1 MSIFNAIQKL
11 FTKSEATDKSIAE
24 LYREEKDV
32 MHLLHSLPEHERK
45 FIVDRIMKNY
55 PGDKNFNKTLF
66 NETTKIL
73 KKDKELS

>member
-11 FTKSEATDKSIAE
+11 FTKSFASDKSLTE
-24 LYREEKDV
+24 LYKEEKDV
-32 MHLLHSLPEHERK
+32 MRLLHSLPENERK
-45 FIVDRIMKNY
+45 FIVERVMKNY